1 MSYLSQR
8 VYSILECPHSVSSLF
23 ETLKTLGIRTD
34 WVIEA
39 GCHNGSDSKEMI
51 EDFGIRQI
59 YGFEPDNFARL
70 AAEKLL
76 EKYLD
81 KKITISPFALM
92 NENAIFGLS
101 YVGEPGNGST
111 QVRDLSISSS
121 KYMVN
126 CIRLDDLKITEK
138 TLGLMWLDVEGA
150 ATDVIL
156 GGIETLKSLAAL
168 KIEVEFHDMSN
179 VRMAN
184 FRTVIKMLKKQDF
197 SIWKCD
203 IHPGYFGDILF
214 IRRSLIPIKWRLI
227 SNLNEFLVISLHS
240 FLYPAINRPT
250 RTQVG
255 TT

>member
-1 MSYLSQR
+1 LR
-8 VYSILECPHSVSSLF
+8 
-23 ETLKTLGIRTD
+23 TLGIRTD

-81 KKITISPFALM
+81 KRITISPIALM
-92 NENAIFGLS
+92 NENAIFGVT

-121 KYMVN
+121 KN
-126 CIRLDDLKITEK
+126 LFNSIRLEDLKITEK

-156 GGIETLKSLAAL
+156 GGIDTSTSLAAL
-168 KIEVEFHDMSN
+168 KIEVEFHDMSKA
-179 VRMAN
+179 RKAN
-184 FRTVIKMLKKQDF
+184 FRTIIRILKKQGF

-214 IRRSLIPIKWRLI
+214 IRTSLIPIKRRLFT
-227 SNLNEFLVISLHS
+227 NLNRLLLISLHS
-240 FLYPAINRPT
+240 YVYPAINKPP

-255 TT
+255 TA